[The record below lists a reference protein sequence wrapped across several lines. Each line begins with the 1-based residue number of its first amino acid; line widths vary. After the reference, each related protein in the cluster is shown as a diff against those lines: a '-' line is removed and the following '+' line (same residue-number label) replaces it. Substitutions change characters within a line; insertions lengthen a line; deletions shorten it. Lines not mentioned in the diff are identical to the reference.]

1 MSLFT
6 SYVAEGTVEEGTVEE
21 VTVEVTAMVMGGIGA
36 GGQGILDF
44 GTGGMCQALDTGGTV
59 FMDLDRDGGAMD
71 RIGDLGEL
79 IIRIPI
85 MELMVIPIPATDT

>member
-6 SYVAEGTVEEGTVEE
+6 SYVAEGTVEE

-44 GTGGMCQALDTGGTV
+44 GTGGMFQALDTGGTD

-71 RIGDLGEL
+71 RIGDRGEL

-85 MELMVIPIPATDT
+85 IELMVILIPATDT